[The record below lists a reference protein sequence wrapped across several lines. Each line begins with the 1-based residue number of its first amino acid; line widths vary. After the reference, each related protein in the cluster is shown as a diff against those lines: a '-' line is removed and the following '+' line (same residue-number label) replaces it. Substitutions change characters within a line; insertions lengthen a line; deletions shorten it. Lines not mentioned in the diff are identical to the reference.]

1 MGRLPES
8 CVMVSKNCIWDFRG
22 TSYLWF
28 LWGGP
33 TPSINPQSPQN
44 SLIQID
50 PEGKFEVVWGLGNL
64 YLKGIGRGLDI
75 PPDHS
80 TVPHGPVGS
89 GRPTVALLPESFRK
103 DGEQNYRAGTLP
115 FLGISYA
122 N

>member
-1 MGRLPES
+1 M
-8 CVMVSKNCIWDFRG
+8 
-22 TSYLWF
+22 TWF

-50 PEGKFEVVWGLGNL
+50 PEGKFEVVWGLGTSISRAS
-64 YLKGIGRGLDI
+64 GEGWTFHWII
-75 PPDHS
+75 H
-80 TVPHGPVGS
+80 VPHGPFGS